1 MEMEKKTSESIQ
13 KAKEKDYK
21 LTDT

>member
-13 KAKEKDYK
+13 RAKEKDYK
-21 LTDT
+21 LTGT